1 MPLQYWDVEQEAFII
16 DAVKLIIEIEDVHL
30 FSVLSHHVEEV
41 SLRTGPKRGFTI
53 QDYVNTL

>member
-1 MPLQYWDVEQEAFII
+1 MLLQYWDVQEEDFII
-16 DAVKLIIEIEDVHL
+16 YGVNLIIEIEDLYL

-41 SLRTGPKRGFTI
+41 ILKTGPKRGFTI

>member
-1 MPLQYWDVEQEAFII
+1 MLIQYWDVDQEAFII
-16 DAVKLIIEIEDVHL
+16 DGVKLIIEIEDVYL

-41 SLRTGPKRGFTI
+41 SLKTGPKRGFTI

>member
-1 MPLQYWDVEQEAFII
+1 MLIQFWDVHQEEFII
-16 DAVKLIIEIEDVHL
+16 DGVKLIIEIEDVYL

-41 SLRTGPKRGFTI
+41 SLKTGPKRGFTI